1 MIGCCVAVPRSHW
14 LAVPTPLF
22 IYISQLFR
30 DSFSVSQQLTIWKPP
45 SHYSM
50 SGMQHNATIWSAFS
64 FKQHNNLAR
73 YFTSSSQSHYLKGT
87 LKGSHWFKCYYYIQ
101 NLMRQKRAS
110 LLPMLYKMWQQKLL
124 KLPSWLQ
131 HFHHETIEW
140 NSFDLLYASRDYSDC
155 SLATTF
161 KSLLIAHSRAKD
173 T

>member
-1 MIGCCVAVPRSHW
+1 MVIGQLRSHETNRRR
-14 LAVPTPLF
+14 VIDNNNIF
-22 IYISQLFR
+22 QLLG
-30 DSFSVSQQLTIWKPP
+30 DSFSVSQQPPIWEPP

-50 SGMQHNATIWSAFS
+50 SGMQHNAAIWSAFS
-64 FKQHNNLAR
+64 FKQHNNFANI
-73 YFTSSSQSHYLKGT
+73 FTRSSQSHYLKGT

-140 NSFDLLYASRDYSDC
+140 NS
-155 SLATTF
+155 LATTF
-161 KSLLIAHSRAKD
+161 KNLLIAHSRAKD